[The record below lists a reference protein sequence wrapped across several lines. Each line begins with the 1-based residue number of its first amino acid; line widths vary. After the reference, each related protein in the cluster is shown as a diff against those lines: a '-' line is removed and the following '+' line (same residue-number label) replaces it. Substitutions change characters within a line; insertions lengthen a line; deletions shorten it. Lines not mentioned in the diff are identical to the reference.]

1 MKPDTLERWVVSF
14 RKRKAQALP
23 TRSVC
28 LSKKATPTFFNPTY
42 ANSFPPSPHSAM
54 LPIIAIDGPAG
65 AGKSTVTKLVAA
77 RLGLL
82 FLDTG
87 AMYRAIAWLVLEAS
101 LALDDEQKIAEVVS
115 QAKIV
120 LTGTQVVVNGVD
132 VTGLIRSP
140 EVTSKV
146 SAIAALGVV
155 RAELVKQQQAIG
167 AQGGIVAEG
176 RDMCSHVFPDAQ
188 VKIFL
193 TASVQERARR
203 RQMDLADGGQG
214 EFSLEKLERSIA
226 ERDLIDSTRAISPLK
241 KAADAVEIISDNLT
255 IDEVVDRIVGMYQH
269 LRLAIDNPL

>member
-1 MKPDTLERWVVSF
+1 MPPNSQRPTPN
-14 RKRKAQALP
+14 AQ
-23 TRSVC
+23 
-28 LSKKATPTFFNPTY
+28 
-42 ANSFPPSPHSAM
+42 

-77 RLGLL
+77 RLELL

-87 AMYRAIAWLVLEAS
+87 AMYRAIAWLVLEAN
-101 LALDDEQKIAEVVS
+101 LALDDEQKIAELVS

-120 LTGTQVVVNGVD
+120 LTGTQVVVNEVD
-132 VTGLIRSP
+132 VTELIRSP

-146 SAIAALGVV
+146 SAIAALGIV

-203 RQMDLADGGQG
+203 RQMDLVASGQG
-214 EFSLEKLERSIA
+214 EFSLEQLERSIA
-226 ERDLIDSTRAISPLK
+226 ERDSIDSNREISPLK
-241 KAADAVEIISDNLT
+241 KADDAVEIISDSLT
-255 IDEVVDRIVGMYQH
+255 IDEVVDRIVGMYQ
-269 LRLAIDNPL
+269 PKTSK

>member
-1 MKPDTLERWVVSF
+1 MGN
-14 RKRKAQALP
+14 AHP
-23 TRSVC
+23 TAVP
-28 LSKKATPTFFNPTY
+28 L
-42 ANSFPPSPHSAM
+42 NSQ

-87 AMYRAIAWLVLEAS
+87 AMYRAIAWLVLEAN
-101 LALDDEQKIAEVVS
+101 LALDDEQKIAELVS

-132 VTGLIRSP
+132 VTEVIRSP
-140 EVTSKV
+140 AVTGKV

-155 RAELVKQQQAIG
+155 RTELVKQQQAIG

-176 RDMCSHVFPDAQ
+176 RDMCTHVFPNAQ

-203 RQMDLADGGQG
+203 RQQDSIDRGQG
-214 EFSLEKLERSIA
+214 KVSLAELARTIA
-226 ERDLIDSTRAISPLK
+226 ERDLIDSTREISPLK
-241 KAADAVEIISDNLT
+241 QANDAIEIISDNLS
-255 IDEVVDRIVGMYQH
+255 IDQVVDQIVDLYQQ
-269 LRLAIDNPL
+269 IK